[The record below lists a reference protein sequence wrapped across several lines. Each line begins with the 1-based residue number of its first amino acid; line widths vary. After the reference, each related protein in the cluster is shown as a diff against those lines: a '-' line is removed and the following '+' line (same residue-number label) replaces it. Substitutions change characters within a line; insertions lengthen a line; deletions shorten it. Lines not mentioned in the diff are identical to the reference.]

1 LRDLLPKDSEPRAQH
16 FLHRARIRVSAE
28 PRALLGLLPANE
40 DRVPQ
45 VQRLLRDLDARLG
58 TLAFDC
64 HDWLEDC
71 YERYATWMERLSVT
85 GWRQAIVEVC
95 SEGLTLGT
103 GALILMLALAVP
115 AFRQAS
121 DPNWLKK
128 TELSVT
134 FLDRSGNEIGSRGIR
149 HDDSIPLAQYPDYLI
164 DAVLATEDRRFYQ
177 HFGID
182 PSGTVRALAADLMA
196 GTAVQ
201 GGSSISQQL
210 AKNLFL
216 TSERSVERKVKEA
229 FLALWLESR
238 LSKDAILKL
247 YLDRAYMGGGTFG
260 IEAASQFYFGK
271 SARDVSLA
279 EAAMLA
285 GLFKAP
291 TRFAPSVNLPA
302 ARARANVVLD
312 NLVAAGSLTEG
323 QVFGA
328 RASPATAID
337 RGDGNSPNYDA
348 RAPNY
353 YLDWAF
359 DEMRK
364 LVETFPT
371 SMIRRDFVARTAI
384 DMSTQR
390 AAETAIE
397 TSLREYGRAYHA
409 TQSAAVLMDLDGG
422 VRAMVGGR
430 DYGQSQFNRAVDAR
444 LQPGSSFKPYVY
456 VTALAS
462 GMKPTSI
469 VDDVPICIG
478 NWCPENY
485 GHSYGGRMTLTS
497 ALTQSIN
504 TVAVQ
509 LSIVIGRGNPE
520 AGRAKIVETAKKM
533 GLRTPLPDVPSLPL
547 GADEVTVLDH
557 TGAYATFPNLGKT
570 AIPHAIV
577 EVRIPNGQ
585 VVWRFPRDGK
595 KPEQVIS
602 PPQAT
607 QMIYMMNKVVEDGT
621 GKRAMLDGVRAAGKT
636 GTTNAYR
643 DAWFVG
649 FTGNYVCGVWFG
661 NDDHSPTKRLTGG
674 ALPAATWHEIMT
686 SAHRGIDVKN
696 LPGLPPN
703 PAGPTIAER
712 KTPQPESRP
721 LLLTERGVDVLRE
734 LAEKMENARLAPSPQ
749 GRPPGQQDAV
759 ATALEHPGAG
769 K

>member
-1 LRDLLPKDSEPRAQH
+1 LRDLLPKDGKARATH
-16 FLHRARIRVSAE
+16 SFRRARIGVAAE
-28 PRALLGLLPANE
+28 PRALPANE
-40 DRVPQ
+40 NRVAQ
-45 VQRLLRDLDARLG
+45 VQRLLLDLDARLD

-64 HDWLEDC
+64 RDWLEDC
-71 YERYATWMERLSVT
+71 YERYATWMERLRVT
-85 GWRQAIVEVC
+85 GWRRAIVEAC
-95 SEGLTLGT
+95 SEGMTLGT
-103 GALILMLALAVP
+103 GALILMLALALPV
-115 AFRQAS
+115 FRQAS
-121 DPNWLKK
+121 DPNWLKT

-134 FLDRSGNEIGSRGIR
+134 FLDRHGNEIGSRGIR
-149 HDDSIPLAQYPDYLI
+149 LGDSIPLAQYPDYLI
-164 DAVLATEDRRFYQ
+164 DAVLATEDRRFYG
-177 HFGID
+177 HLGID
-182 PSGTVRALAADLMA
+182 PSGTIRALAADLMA
-196 GTAVQ
+196 GTVVQ

-238 LSKDAILKL
+238 LSKDEILEL

-260 IEAASQFYFGK
+260 IAAASQFYFGK
-271 SARDVSLA
+271 SARDVSLS

-285 GLFKAP
+285 GLLKAP

-312 NLVAAGSLTEG
+312 NLVAAGYLTEG

-328 RASPATAID
+328 RANPAAAID
-337 RGDGNSPNYDA
+337 RGDGNSPTYNA

-359 DEMRK
+359 EEMKK
-364 LVETFPT
+364 LVETFPK
-371 SMIRRDFVARTAI
+371 SIIRRDFVARTAI

-397 TSLREYGRAYHA
+397 TSLRKHGRAYHA

-430 DYGQSQFNRAVDAR
+430 DYGQSQFNRAVNAR

-462 GMKPTSI
+462 GMKPTSV
-469 VDDVPICIG
+469 VDDAPICIDK
-478 NWCPENY
+478 WCPENY
-485 GHSYGGRMTLTS
+485 GRSYGGRMTLTS

-509 LSIVIGRGNPE
+509 LSVVIGLGNPE
-520 AGRAKIVETAKKM
+520 AGRAKIVETARKM
-533 GLRTPLPDVPSLPL
+533 GLRTPLPDAPSLPL
-547 GADEVTVLDH
+547 GAGEVTMLDH

-570 AIPHAIV
+570 ATPHAIV
-577 EVRIPNGQ
+577 EVRIPSGR

-607 QMIYMMNKVVEDGT
+607 QMIYMMSKVVEEGT
-621 GKRAMLDGVRAAGKT
+621 GKRAMLDGVRSAGKT
-636 GTTNAYR
+636 GTTNGYR

-674 ALPAATWHEIMT
+674 ALPATTWHEIMT
-686 SAHRGIDVKN
+686 AAHRGIDVKD
-696 LPGLPPN
+696 LPGLRPN
-703 PAGPTIAER
+703 RARSRVAER
-712 KTPQPESRP
+712 RPQQPESRP
-721 LLLTERGVDVLRE
+721 SLLAQPGVDVLRN
-734 LAEKMENARLAPSPQ
+734 LAEKMENAGSAASP
-749 GRPPGQQDAV
+749 RRSPPDRRDAV
-759 ATALEHPGAG
+759 ASALE
-769 K
+769 